1 VKKIVLLVVL
11 AGLGWWYFIGARTLT
26 EDGVRKH
33 YDEQS
38 AAMARF
44 DTEALCAMLHDD
56 YQAQEV
62 SFTPAGA
69 VKASVDRD
77 QACDNIGAA
86 LEPMKKLSE
95 IAGGQAGISF
105 VNTISKVTLSDDGK
119 TATVEGEGRFSM
131 AGSLL
136 IKSKYTE
143 ELVRTNGNILH
154 LRSDAKSWVYS
165 P

>member
-1 VKKIVLLVVL
+1 MKKIVLLVVL
-11 AGLGWWYFIGARTLT
+11 AGLGWWYFVGGRTLT
-26 EDGVRKH
+26 EEGVRKH

-44 DTEALCAMLHDD
+44 DADALCAMLHDD
-56 YQAQEV
+56 YAGKEV
-62 SFTPAGA
+62 SFTPAGT
-69 VKASVDRD
+69 VKATVNRQ
-77 QACDNIGAA
+77 QACDNIGMAF
-86 LEPMKKLSE
+86 EPMKKLSG

-105 VNTISKVTLSDDGK
+105 VNKISKITLSDDGK
-119 TATVEGEGRFSM
+119 TATVEGEGRFSI

-143 ELVRTNGNILH
+143 ELVRHNGGILH
-154 LRSDAKSWVYS
+154 LRSDAKSWLYS

>member
-1 VKKIVLLVVL
+1 VKKIILLVVL
-11 AGLGWWYFIGARTLT
+11 AGLGWWYFVGGRTLS
-26 EDGVRKH
+26 EASVRKH

-44 DTEALCAMLHDD
+44 DAETLCAMLHDD
-56 YQAQEV
+56 YQANEV

-105 VNTISKVTLSDDGK
+105 VNKITKVTLSDDGK

-143 ELVRTNGNILH
+143 ELVRRNGSILH
-154 LRSDAKSWVYS
+154 LRSDAKSWLYS